1 MCVTIL
7 YTRTQWKLKTMFEN
21 LNAIAPDPILG
32 LIAAYAADP
41 NPKKIDLGIGVYRDE
56 YGNTPM
62 LDCVVEAEKTLLATQ
77 TTKTYLGPPG
87 VVGFNQA
94 IAKVIFGEDS
104 EALNQGRIRTVQTP
118 GGTGALRVA
127 ADLIKVAGPETGLWA
142 SDPTWA
148 NHLALFPGAG
158 VAMHSY
164 PYFDTENSRLR
175 FDDMTTA
182 LQQRGPGDMVL
193 FHACCHNPC
202 GVSPN
207 PEQWQV
213 IADIASDRGFTPI
226 VDIAY
231 MGFERG
237 VEEDCLAV
245 RLFADQCPELI
256 VASSCSKNFA
266 MYRER
271 VGAISVIARD
281 ADKAAAIE
289 SVIHN
294 VTRKNYS
301 MPPSHGP
308 AVIDIILHSD
318 ELKTQWIS
326 EVNGMRARIN
336 GLRKTMSEKIVAG
349 GIQRDFSFLERQTG
363 MFSFMGLSVEQVQR
377 LKDEFAIY
385 TVNSARVNVAS
396 FNESNMAYFIEALSA
411 VLEE

>member
-1 MCVTIL
+1 M
-7 YTRTQWKLKTMFEN
+7 KPMFEH
-21 LNAIAPDPILG
+21 LNAIPPDPILG
-32 LIAAYAADP
+32 LIAAYAADS

-62 LDCVVEAEKTLLATQ
+62 LDCVVEAEKILLATQ

-104 EALNQGRIRTVQTP
+104 EALDQGRICTVQTP

-127 ADLIKVAGPETGLWA
+127 ADLIKVARPETELWA

-164 PYFDTENSRLR
+164 PYFDAENSSLR
-175 FDDMTTA
+175 FDDMTEA
-182 LQQRGPGDMVL
+182 LQQRGPGDMVM

-226 VDIAY
+226 IDIAY

-245 RLFADQCPELI
+245 RLFADQCPEVI

-294 VTRKNYS
+294 ITRKNYS

-318 ELKTQWIS
+318 ELKAQWIS
-326 EVNGMRARIN
+326 ELSGMRTRIN
-336 GLRKTMSEKIVAG
+336 GLRKTMADRIIAG

-396 FNESNMAYFIEALSA
+396 FNESNMAYFIEALA
-411 VLEE
+411 TVLEE

>member
-1 MCVTIL
+1 
-7 YTRTQWKLKTMFEN
+7 MFEH
-21 LNAIAPDPILG
+21 LNAIPPDPILG
-32 LIAAYAADP
+32 LIASYAADS
-41 NPKKIDLGIGVYRDE
+41 NPKKIDLGIGVYKDE
-56 YGNTPM
+56 HGDTPM
-62 LDCVVEAEKTLLATQ
+62 LDCVVAAEKTLLATQ

-87 VVGFNQA
+87 VVGFNDA
-94 IAKVIFGEDS
+94 IKEVIFGKDS
-104 EALNQGRIRTVQTP
+104 EALQQGRIRTVQTP

-127 ADLIKVAGPETGLWA
+127 AELIKVAAPEAELWA

-164 PYFDTENSRLR
+164 PYFDAGNSSLR
-175 FDDMTTA
+175 FDEMVQA

-202 GVSPN
+202 GVSPD
-207 PEQWQV
+207 PEQWQTV
-213 IADIASDRGFTPI
+213 ADIAVDRGFTPV

-245 RLFADQCPELI
+245 RLFAEQCPELI

-271 VGAISVIARD
+271 VGALSIMTRD
-281 ADKAAAIE
+281 ADKSAAVE

-294 VTRKNYS
+294 ITRKNYS
-301 MPPSHGP
+301 MPPTHGP

-318 ELKTQWIS
+318 ELKAQWIS
-326 EVNGMRARIN
+326 ELNGMRDRIN
-336 GLRKTMSEKIVAG
+336 GLRKTMTEKIVAG
-349 GIQRDFSFLERQTG
+349 GIKRDFSFLERQTG
-363 MFSFMGLSVEQVQR
+363 MFSFMGLTVEQVHR
-377 LKDEFAIY
+377 LRDEFAIY
-385 TVNSARVNVAS
+385 TVNSSRINVAS
-396 FNESNMAYFIEALSA
+396 FNESNMEYFVEALA
-411 VLEE
+411 TVLDE

>member
-1 MCVTIL
+1 
-7 YTRTQWKLKTMFEN
+7 MFEH
-21 LNAIAPDPILG
+21 LNAIPPDPILG
-32 LIAAYAADP
+32 LIAAYSADP

-94 IAKVIFGEDS
+94 IAEVIFGKDC
-104 EALNQGRIRTVQTP
+104 EALNQGRMRTVQTP

-127 ADLIKVAGPETGLWA
+127 ADLIKVARPETELWA

-164 PYFDTENSRLR
+164 PYFDAENSSLR

-213 IADIASDRGFTPI
+213 IADIASDQGFTPI

-231 MGFERG
+231 MGFESG

>member
-1 MCVTIL
+1 
-7 YTRTQWKLKTMFEN
+7 MFEY
-21 LNAIAPDPILG
+21 LNAIPPDPILG

-56 YGNTPM
+56 FGKTPM
-62 LDCVVEAEKTLLATQ
+62 LDCVVKAEKILLDTQ
-77 TTKTYLGPPG
+77 TTKTYLGPAG
-87 VVGFNQA
+87 VVGFNRA
-94 IAKVIFGEDS
+94 IGELMLGKDN
-104 EALNQGRIRTVQTP
+104 EVFNQGRVRTVQTP

-127 ADLIKVAGPETGLWA
+127 ADLIKVARPETAIWA

-164 PYFDTENSRLR
+164 PYFDAKNSNLR
-175 FDDMTTA
+175 FNDMIEA
-182 LQQRGPGDMVL
+182 LQQRKPGDAVL

-202 GVSPN
+202 GVSPD

-213 IADIASDRGFTPI
+213 IANIAGERGFTPLI
-226 VDIAY
+226 DIAY

-237 VEEDCLAV
+237 VEEDCLAI
-245 RLFADQCPELI
+245 RLFAEQCPEVI
-256 VASSCSKNFA
+256 IASSCSKNFA

-271 VGAISVIARD
+271 AGAITVIARN
-281 ADKAAAIE
+281 AEKAAAVE

-318 ELKTQWIS
+318 ELTAQWMT
-326 EVNGMRARIN
+326 ELAGMRNRIN
-336 GLRKTMSEKIVAG
+336 TLRKTLADKIADS
-349 GIQRDFSFLERQTG
+349 GIERDFSFIQRQSG
-363 MFSFMGLSVEQVQR
+363 MFSFMGLTVEQVQR
-377 LKDEFAIY
+377 LRDEFAIY
-385 TVNSARVNVAS
+385 TVNSSRVNVAS
-396 FNESNMAYFIEALSA
+396 FNESNMDYFIDALA
-411 VLEE
+411 TVIDE

>member
-1 MCVTIL
+1 
-7 YTRTQWKLKTMFEN
+7 MFEH
-21 LNAIAPDPILG
+21 LNTVPPDPILG

-56 YGNTPM
+56 YGNTPI
-62 LDCVVEAEKTLLATQ
+62 LKCVVEAEKILLATQ

-87 VVGFNQA
+87 VAGFNQA
-94 IAKVIFGEDS
+94 IGEVIFGEDS
-104 EALNQGRIRTVQTP
+104 EALRQGRIRTVQTP

-127 ADLIKVAGPETGLWA
+127 AELIKVAAPEAELWA

-158 VAMHSY
+158 VTMHSY
-164 PYFDTENSRLR
+164 PYFDAENSSLR
-175 FDDMTTA
+175 FDEMVQA
-182 LQQRGPGDMVL
+182 LQQRGSGDMVL

-202 GVSPN
+202 GVSPD

-213 IADIASDRGFTPI
+213 IADIAAERGFTPVI
-226 VDIAY
+226 DIAY

-237 VEEDCLAV
+237 VDEDCLAV
-245 RLFADQCPELI
+245 RLFAKQCPEVI

-271 VGAISVIARD
+271 VGALSIVTHD
-281 ADKAAAIE
+281 AEKAAAVE

-318 ELKTQWIS
+318 ELKAQWVS
-326 EVNGMRARIN
+326 ELNGMRNRIN
-336 GLRKTMSEKIVAG
+336 DLRKTMADKIIAS
-349 GIQRDFSFLERQTG
+349 GIKRDFSFLERQTG
-363 MFSFMGLSVEQVQR
+363 MFSFMGLTVEQVHR
-377 LKDEFAIY
+377 LRDEFAIY

-396 FNESNMAYFIEALSA
+396 FNESNMDYFIEALVT
-411 VLEE
+411 VLDE

>member
-1 MCVTIL
+1 
-7 YTRTQWKLKTMFEN
+7 MFEH
-21 LNAIAPDPILG
+21 LNAIPPDPILG
-32 LIAAYAADP
+32 LIASFAADP
-41 NPKKIDLGIGVYRDE
+41 NPKKIDLGIGVYKDE
-56 YGNTPM
+56 HGDTPM
-62 LDCVVEAEKTLLATQ
+62 LDCVVTAEKMLLATQ

-87 VVGFNQA
+87 VVGFNDA
-94 IAKVIFGEDS
+94 IKEVIFGKDS
-104 EALNQGRIRTVQTP
+104 ETLQQGRIRTVQTP

-127 ADLIKVAGPETGLWA
+127 AELIRVATPEAELWA

-164 PYFDTENSRLR
+164 PYFDAENSSLR
-175 FDDMTTA
+175 FDEMVQT

-207 PEQWQV
+207 PEQWQQ
-213 IADIASDRGFTPI
+213 IANIASERGFTPV

-245 RLFADQCPELI
+245 RLFAEQCPELI

-271 VGAISVIARD
+271 VGALSIITRD
-281 ADKAAAIE
+281 ADKSAAVE

-294 VTRKNYS
+294 ITRKNYS
-301 MPPSHGP
+301 MPPTHGP

-318 ELKTQWIS
+318 ELTAQWLS
-326 EVNGMRARIN
+326 ELAGMRDRIN
-336 GLRKTMSEKIVAG
+336 SLRKTMTEKIVAG

-363 MFSFMGLSVEQVQR
+363 MFSFMGLSVEQVHR
-377 LKDEFAIY
+377 LRDEFAIY

-396 FNESNMAYFIEALSA
+396 FNESNMDYFVEALA
-411 VLEE
+411 TVLDE

>member
-1 MCVTIL
+1 
-7 YTRTQWKLKTMFEN
+7 MFEQ
-21 LNAIAPDPILG
+21 LDALPPDPILG

-56 YGNTPM
+56 SGNTPM
-62 LDCVVEAEKTLLATQ
+62 LDCVVAAEKILLNTQ

-94 IAKVIFGEDS
+94 MGELILGKDN
-104 EALNQGRIRTVQTP
+104 EVFKQGRVRTVQTP

-127 ADLIKVAGPETGLWA
+127 ADLIKVARPETELWA

-164 PYFDTENSRLR
+164 PYFDAENSTLR
-175 FDDMTTA
+175 FDDMIAA
-182 LQQRGPGDMVL
+182 LQQRGPGDVVL

-202 GVSPN
+202 GVSPD

-213 IADIASDRGFTPI
+213 IANIAGERGFTPMI
-226 VDIAY
+226 DIAY

-237 VEEDCLAV
+237 IEEDSLCI
-245 RLFADQCPELI
+245 RLFAEQCPEVI
-256 VASSCSKNFA
+256 FASSCSKNFA

-271 VGAISVIARD
+271 VGAISVIAGN
-281 ADKAAAIE
+281 AEKAAAVE

-301 MPPSHGP
+301 MPPAHGP

-318 ELKTQWIS
+318 ELTAQWHA
-326 EVNGMRARIN
+326 ELAGMRNRIN
-336 GLRKTMSEKIVAG
+336 GLRKTLSEKIAAA
-349 GIQRDFSFLERQTG
+349 GIQRDFSFIQRQSG
-363 MFSFMGLSVEQVQR
+363 MFSFMGLTVEQVHR
-377 LKDEFAIY
+377 LRDEFAIY
-385 TVNSARVNVAS
+385 TVNSSRVNVAS
-396 FNESNMAYFIEALSA
+396 FNEGNMDYFIEALAA
-411 VLEE
+411 VLDE

>member
-1 MCVTIL
+1 
-7 YTRTQWKLKTMFEN
+7 MFEY
-21 LNAIAPDPILG
+21 LKAIPPDPILG

-56 YGNTPM
+56 SGNTPM
-62 LDCVVEAEKTLLATQ
+62 LDCVVEAEKILLKTQ

-94 IAKVIFGEDS
+94 IGDLILGRDN
-104 EALNQGRIRTVQTP
+104 EAFEQGRVRTVQTP

-127 ADLIKVAGPETGLWA
+127 ADLIKVARPEAELWA

-158 VAMHSY
+158 VKMHSY
-164 PYFDTENSRLR
+164 PYFDAENSSLR
-175 FDDMTTA
+175 FDEMIAA
-182 LQQRGPGDMVL
+182 LQQRGPGDAVL

-207 PEQWQV
+207 PDQWQV
-213 IADIASDRGFTPI
+213 IAEIAGERGFTPI
-226 VDIAY
+226 IDIAY

-237 VEEDCLAV
+237 VEEDCLSI
-245 RLFADQCPELI
+245 RLFAEHCPELI
-256 VASSCSKNFA
+256 IASSCSKNFA

-271 VGAISVIARD
+271 AGAITIVARN
-281 ADKAAAIE
+281 AEKAAAVE
-289 SVIHN
+289 SVIHS

-301 MPPSHGP
+301 MPPAHGP

-318 ELKTQWIS
+318 ELTGQWLT
-326 EVNGMRARIN
+326 ELAGMRNRIN
-336 GLRKTMSEKIVAG
+336 HVRKTLADKIAASA
-349 GIQRDFSFLERQTG
+349 IQRDFSFIKRQTG
-363 MFSFMGLSVEQVQR
+363 MFSFMGLTVEQVKR
-377 LKDEFAIY
+377 LRDEFAIY

-396 FNESNMAYFIEALSA
+396 FNESNMDYFTEALA
-411 VLEE
+411 TVLDE